1 MKVALIDNG
10 SLEPGAHAA
19 LRAAACAI
27 GDIAG
32 IGVDAVSWRHSDR
45 IPAGALGGRPAW
57 TLAPWIRAQVTA
69 GEREFTLVP
78 FFISPQGAI
87 GSLLRR
93 DLEALQAEA
102 GGFEFSFAEGLA
114 TGHTLAAFV
123 EDRVREAAAARA
135 LIRPAVVVVD
145 HGGPSKASAGVRD
158 FVADG
163 ARERLRGVIGPL
175 AAASMESPEG
185 PEFHVSRPL
194 LADVLGGP
202 GFDEGDVLIAPLFLL
217 PGRHAGPRGD
227 LARIACAAEARSP
240 GLRCHFTGLVGS
252 HRIAT
257 EFLAGALS
265 QALAAAAHP

>member
-1 MKVALIDNG
+1 
-10 SLEPGAHAA
+10 
-19 LRAAACAI
+19 
-27 GDIAG
+27 
-32 IGVDAVSWRHSDR
+32 
-45 IPAGALGGRPAW
+45 
-57 TLAPWIRAQVTA
+57 
-69 GEREFTLVP
+69 
-78 FFISPQGAI
+78 
-87 GSLLRR
+87 
-93 DLEALQAEA
+93 
-102 GGFEFSFAEGLA
+102 
-114 TGHTLAAFV
+114 
-123 EDRVREAAAARA
+123 
-135 LIRPAVVVVD
+135 
-145 HGGPSKASAGVRD
+145 
-158 FVADG
+158 
-163 ARERLRGVIGPL
+163 VIGPL